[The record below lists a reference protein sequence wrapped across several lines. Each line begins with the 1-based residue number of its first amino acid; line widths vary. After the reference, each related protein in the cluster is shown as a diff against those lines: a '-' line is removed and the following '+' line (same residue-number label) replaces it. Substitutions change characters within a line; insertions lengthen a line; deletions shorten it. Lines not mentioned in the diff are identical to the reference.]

1 MFIANYTQRAKKE
14 YLPDMV
20 GDRCYFY
27 GYAPSV
33 EFYSPDYNIQLPNTP
48 DHRRTLYWNPNI
60 RTDENGNASI
70 HFYNNSTCKKMII
83 SAEGITKDGQ
93 PFYLNTTK

>member
-1 MFIANYTQRAKKE
+1 
-14 YLPDMV
+14 MV

-33 EFYSPDYNIQLPNTP
+33 EFYSPDYNSKLPDKP

-60 RTDENGNASI
+60 TVVYTKDNIGETDENGNASI
-70 HFYNNSTCKKMII
+70 QFYNNSTCKKMII

-93 PFYLNTTK
+93 PFYLNIEK

>member
-1 MFIANYTQRAKKE
+1 TQRAKKE

-33 EFYSPDYNIQLPNTP
+33 EFYSPDYNSKLPDKP

-60 RTDENGNASI
+60 KTDENGNASI
-70 HFYNNSTCKKMII
+70 QFYNNSTCKKMII
-83 SAEGITKDGQ
+83 SAGGITKDGQ
-93 PFYLNTTK
+93 PFYLKIEK